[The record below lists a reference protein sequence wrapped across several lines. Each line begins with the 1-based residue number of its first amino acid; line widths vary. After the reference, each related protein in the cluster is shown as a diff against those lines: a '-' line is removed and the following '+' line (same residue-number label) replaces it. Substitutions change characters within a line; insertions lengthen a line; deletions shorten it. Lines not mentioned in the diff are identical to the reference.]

1 MTNKHAHDK
10 RSEMSTKP
18 MIEPKRIETSLQNT
32 DEAAKVLN
40 EENSLLTLN
49 LTKYSVANT

>member
-1 MTNKHAHDK
+1 MTNKHAHYK

-18 MIEPKRIETSLQNT
+18 MPERIETFLQIT

-40 EENSLLTLN
+40 KENSSLTLN